1 MTEIKTDF
9 KAGVTT
15 DIEPAAPLP
24 RSVTMTPKLRL
35 PPLAC
40 DAHCHVFGP
49 FDRFPL
55 PSDRSF
61 TPPEAP
67 EAALR
72 TLHDSLG
79 LARAVIVHSQGHG
92 RDHRPLLDAL
102 AEGRGRYR
110 GVAVL
115 TPDTAP
121 SEIARFDAARV
132 CGVRFNFLA
141 HLGGGP
147 SAEAMRAVT
156 ALVRPFGWHIAVHVT
171 GADLIRYADAIAAID
186 ARVVIDHMA
195 RPDLEAE
202 LDVCRAILFR
212 LLDSGRVWVKLS
224 GSDRLSEAGAPYRD
238 VVPYARS
245 LAEHAP
251 ERVLWGSDWPHVNI
265 SGPMPDDAAL
275 VDLIAEIAPS
285 TALRQRLL
293 VDNPIELF
301 GFGPSDDV
309 VL

>member
-1 MTEIKTDF
+1 MTDDKP
-9 KAGVTT
+9 AG
-15 DIEPAAPLP
+15 PAPDP
-24 RSVTMTPKLRL
+24 IIRPPKLRL

-40 DAHCHVFGP
+40 DAHCHIFGP
-49 FDRFPL
+49 FARFPL
-55 PSDRSF
+55 PADRSF
-61 TPPEAP
+61 TPAEAP
-67 EAALR
+67 ETALR
-72 TLHDSLG
+72 TLHRGLG
-79 LARAVIVHSQGHG
+79 IERAVIVHSQGHG
-92 RDHRPLLDAL
+92 LDHRPLLEAL
-102 AEGRGRYR
+102 AAGAGRYR

-115 TPDTAP
+115 RPDTAP
-121 SEIARFDAARV
+121 TEVARLNAAGI

-147 SAEAMRAVT
+147 SAETMRAVM

-195 RPDLEAE
+195 RPDLGHE
-202 LDVCRAILFR
+202 LNACRAILFR
-212 LLDSGRVWVKLS
+212 LLDSGRVSVKLS
-224 GSDRLSEAGAPYRD
+224 GSDRLSKTGAPYRD

-251 ERVLWGSDWPHVNI
+251 ERVLWGTDWPHVNI
-265 SGPMPDDAAL
+265 KGPMPEDAAL

-285 TALRQRLL
+285 EAMQRRLL

-301 GFGPSDDV
+301 GFDKNSVTPG
-309 VL
+309 LA

>member
-1 MTEIKTDF
+1 MTDDRS
-9 KAGVTT
+9 AR
-15 DIEPAAPLP
+15 AAPDP
-24 RSVTMTPKLRL
+24 VITPPKLRL

-40 DAHCHVFGP
+40 DAHCHIFGP
-49 FDRFPL
+49 FAHFPL
-55 PSDRSF
+55 PADRSF

-67 EAALR
+67 ETALR
-72 TLHDSLG
+72 RLHRALG
-79 LARAVIVHSQGHG
+79 IERAVIVHSQGHG
-92 RDHRPLLDAL
+92 RDHAPLLEAL
-102 AEGRGRYR
+102 AAGAGRYR

-115 TPDTAP
+115 RPDTAP
-121 SEIARFDAARV
+121 AEVARFDAAGI

-147 SAEAMRAVT
+147 SAETMRAVT
-156 ALVRPFGWHIAVHVT
+156 ALVRPFGWHVAVHVT

-195 RPDLEAE
+195 RPDLPHEFE
-202 LDVCRAILFR
+202 PCRAILFR

-224 GSDRLSEAGAPYRD
+224 GSDRLTKTGAPYRD

-265 SGPMPDDAAL
+265 KGAMPEDTAL

-285 TALRQRLL
+285 EAMRRRLL

-301 GFGPSDDV
+301 GFDESNEDEGS
-309 VL
+309 